1 MASDLEVR
9 LVLNETV
16 LVLEKPK
23 ADIRI
28 IVQVSCSSSWLP
40 RGID

>member
-9 LVLNETV
+9 LVLNEMV
-16 LVLEKPK
+16 LVLEKPE

-28 IVQVSCSSSWLP
+28 FV
-40 RGID
+40 